1 MREANS
7 VDLSLLI
14 LLAIIQLIMAIFT
27 IGIISSKLSK
37 NESNN
42 FYFNE
47 RRNYISPFALILTFS
62 MLVIIFFP
70 KQEKIEFTNNEI
82 KILFGTSILG
92 LLNNTIY

>member
-1 MREANS
+1 MENIRI
-7 VDLSLLI
+7 LSLI
-14 LLAIIQLIMAIFT
+14 LLAILQLIMAIFT

-47 RRNYISPFALILTFS
+47 RRNYISPFSLILTFS
-62 MLVIIFFP
+62 MLTIIFFP

-82 KILFGTSILG
+82 KILFGISILG
-92 LLNNTIY
+92 LLNNIVF